1 MALTTNT
8 GNPTQPL
15 VLGELPGE
23 ILDWHGPAAELATQC
38 AELLPRVGLPD
49 DVALANERLIRHY
62 VQMGVI
68 DRPDAQGFGSQHVF
82 DFLAARALLKDGWSL
97 SKIAELRA
105 SRPDGLTSILPSV
118 AQGETPAQ
126 ATVRRL
132 RDQASAYAP
141 AATPTRAMPST
152 APRLRSGTAPGPAAT
167 PNAPFANLEYAP
179 APDTPTTLGLAAEIS
194 SRRRELKASLSQM
207 GNPSGDVARRRTLEL
222 TLTPWC
228 TVHVDTSFLQQATP
242 ELLDQIGKALTQA
255 LHEER
260 IRGGK

>member
-1 MALTTNT
+1 MAMTTNT
-8 GNPTQPL
+8 DSLVQPL
-15 VLGELPGE
+15 VLGELPDE
-23 ILDWHGPAAELATQC
+23 ILHWRGPAAELAAQC
-38 AELLPRVGLPD
+38 AALLPRVGPPD

-68 DRPDAQGFGSQHVF
+68 DRPDAQGFGAQHVF

-105 SRPDGLTSILPSV
+105 SRPDGLASILPSV

-132 RDQASAYAP
+132 RDQASAFAPVAAGARATPVAAPRARAGTPVPAPPPAP
-141 AATPTRAMPST
+141 A
-152 APRLRSGTAPGPAAT
+152 G
-167 PNAPFANLEYAP
+167 
-179 APDTPTTLGLAAEIS
+179 APDLDFPFNPTLGFAAEIS
-194 SRRRELKASLSQM
+194 SRRHELKTSLVKM
-207 GNPSGDVARRRTLEL
+207 GNPTGDVARRRTLEL

-228 TVHVDTSFLQQATP
+228 TVHVDALQLLQATP
-242 ELLDQIGKALTQA
+242 DLFEQIGKALTQA

>member
-1 MALTTNT
+1 MTTSN

-15 VLGELPGE
+15 VLGELPDE
-23 ILDWHGPAAELATQC
+23 ILDWHGPAAELAAQC

-68 DRPDAQGFGSQHVF
+68 DRPDAQGFGAQHVF

-105 SRPDGLTSILPSV
+105 SRPDGLASILPSV
-118 AQGETPAQ
+118 TQGETPAQ

-132 RDQASAYAP
+132 RDQSNTHTPAALAARSTPGGAPRMRSPTPSP
-141 AATPTRAMPST
+141 AATPHFWKSDPD
-152 APRLRSGTAPGPAAT
+152 
-167 PNAPFANLEYAP
+167 YAP
-179 APDTPTTLGLAAEIS
+179 SQTLGLAAEIS
-194 SRRRELKASLSQM
+194 SRRHELKASLAQM
-207 GNPSGDVARRRTLEL
+207 GNPSGEVARRRTLEL
-222 TLTPWC
+222 VLTPWC
-228 TVHVDTSFLQQATP
+228 TVHIDAASLLQATP
-242 ELLDQIGKALTQA
+242 ELLEQIGKALTQA

>member
-1 MALTTNT
+1 MTTND
-8 GNPTQPL
+8 GNRPQGL
-15 VLGELPGE
+15 VLGELPDE
-23 ILDWHGPAAELATQC
+23 ILDWHGPAAELAAKC
-38 AELLPRVGLPD
+38 AEFLPKVGLPD

-68 DRPDAQGFGSQHVF
+68 DRPDAQGFGAQHVF

-118 AQGETPAQ
+118 TQGETPAE

-132 RDQASAYAP
+132 REQTPTYRASTPQMRSSARPTQRESPVAAPEFAAMETLAALTPDYAP
-141 AATPTRAMPST
+141 Q
-152 APRLRSGTAPGPAAT
+152 
-167 PNAPFANLEYAP
+167 N
-179 APDTPTTLGLAAEIS
+179 TLGLAAEIS
-194 SRRRELKASLSQM
+194 QRRRELKASLAQM
-207 GNPSGDVARRRTLEL
+207 GNPSGDITRRRTLEL

-228 TVHVDTSFLQQATP
+228 TVHIDTALLQQASP
-242 ELLDQIGKALTQA
+242 DLLEQIGKALTQA

-260 IRGGK
+260 TRRTK